1 MAADEIID
9 GLYGLP
15 LGEFTRARNEA
26 AGELRRAGRR
36 EEAEQVKALRK
47 PTVAAAAVNLLV
59 REHRRE
65 VEEFLGAAAT
75 LRDAQVGGKGNLA
88 AATER
93 ERAALER
100 LIRAGGAAVRQT
112 LLAAA
117 VDEQGARELL
127 EGRLEREFEPRG
139 FGTLLAHAKPAAA
152 NPAVAKRTPPEA
164 KKADDRAARTKLH
177 EAKTALTA
185 AESQERQAHRHWA
198 QTQRERERAQAAV
211 AKAERDLDR
220 LHGR

>member
-1 MAADEIID
+1 MRRIERVGDLRDQVDRALRLGPSFPPRKPAITVPVRIADCISRHDDNHSTPLQELGTRRAPIRGRPRQESWCVAADEIID

-75 LRDAQVGGKGNLA
+75 LRDA
-88 AATER
+88 
-93 ERAALER
+93 
-100 LIRAGGAAVRQT
+100 
-112 LLAAA
+112 
-117 VDEQGARELL
+117 
-127 EGRLEREFEPRG
+127 P
-139 FGTLLAHAKPAAA
+139 
-152 NPAVAKRTPPEA
+152 
-164 KKADDRAARTKLH
+164 
-177 EAKTALTA
+177 
-185 AESQERQAHRHWA
+185 
-198 QTQRERERAQAAV
+198 
-211 AKAERDLDR
+211 
-220 LHGR
+220 